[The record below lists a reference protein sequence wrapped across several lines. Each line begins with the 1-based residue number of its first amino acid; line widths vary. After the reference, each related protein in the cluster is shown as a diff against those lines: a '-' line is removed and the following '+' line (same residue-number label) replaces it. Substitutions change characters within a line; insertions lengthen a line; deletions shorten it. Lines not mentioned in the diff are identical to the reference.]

1 MNFRHT
7 SVPTVAALLT
17 LFVPGIALAQ
27 PAPHHTAGQEI
38 QVRASVSASDTGEI
52 YITQNRS
59 NVFLVKDTTWARHL
73 QNAAGETVDAK
84 LKVTKPGA
92 FGGEVEVLDLVR
104 DVKGEVQLPM
114 GGAPMISMN
123 RSNVF
128 QVKGAAWERYLLQR
142 VGQVVEA
149 KVRVVRPGMFG
160 GQVEVVSLVR
170 ELEGEVF
177 QPVGGAPMISVNK
190 SNSFQVIN
198 APFKSILAGSTRRRV
213 EARVRLV
220 EPGMFGGKVE
230 VETLTATNAATTR
243 LRVRGRPSSAAP
255 VISTIAPG
263 GDVTIVGA
271 TARYFEVELK
281 NGRRGY
287 VARTQVEVGEA
298 VVGLIDSIPQ

>member
-1 MNFRHT
+1 MIVRHM
-7 SVPTVAALLT
+7 SVPAVAGLLA

-38 QVRASVSASDTGEI
+38 QVRASVSASDTGEV

-59 NVFLVKDTTWARHL
+59 NVFLVKDAAWARHL
-73 QNAAGETVDAK
+73 QNATGETVEAR
-84 LKVTKPGA
+84 LKVTVPGA

-142 VGQVVEA
+142 VGEEVEA

-170 ELEGEVF
+170 EIAGEVS
-177 QPVGGAPMISVNK
+177 QPAGGAPMITVNR
-190 SNSFQVIN
+190 SNVFQVTN
-198 APFKSILAGSTRRRV
+198 APFRSILASSVGRRV

-220 EPGMFGGKVE
+220 EPGMFGGRVE
-230 VETLTATNAATTR
+230 VETLKARNDSTTR
-243 LRVRGRPSSAAP
+243 LKVLGRASSAAP
-255 VISTIAPG
+255 VITTIAPG
-263 GDVTIVGA
+263 RPLTIVGGNS
-271 TARYFEVELK
+271 RYYEVELRG
-281 NGRRGY
+281 GRRGF
-287 VARTQVEVGEA
+287 VLRSKAAVGKP
-298 VVGLIDSIPQ
+298 VVGLVDAIPQ

>member
-1 MNFRHT
+1 MSIRHM
-7 SVPTVAALLT
+7 SVPALAAT
-17 LFVPGIALAQ
+17 LAVFVPGLAYAQ
-27 PAPHHTAGQEI
+27 PAPHHSPGQEI
-38 QVRASVSASDTGEI
+38 QVRASVSVSDTGEV
-52 YITQNRS
+52 YVTQNRS
-59 NVFLVKDTTWARHL
+59 NVFLVKDATWARHL
-73 QNAAGETVDAK
+73 QNAAGETVEAR
-84 LKVTKPGA
+84 LEVTRPGP

-170 ELEGEVF
+170 DLAGEVS
-177 QPVGGAPMISVNK
+177 QPVGGAPMITENR
-190 SNSFQVIN
+190 SNLYQVTN
-198 APFKSILAGSTRRRV
+198 APFRSILAGCVGRRV
-213 EARVRLV
+213 EARGRLV

-230 VETLTATNAATTR
+230 LESLRATNDSTAR
-243 LRVRGRPSSAAP
+243 LRVHGRPSSAAP

-263 GDVTIVGA
+263 RGLTIVGGN
-271 TARYFEVELK
+271 ARYLEVELRG
-281 NGRRGY
+281 GRRGY
-287 VARTQVEVGEA
+287 VLRSKVAVGEA
-298 VVGLIDSIPQ
+298 VVGLADAIPQ